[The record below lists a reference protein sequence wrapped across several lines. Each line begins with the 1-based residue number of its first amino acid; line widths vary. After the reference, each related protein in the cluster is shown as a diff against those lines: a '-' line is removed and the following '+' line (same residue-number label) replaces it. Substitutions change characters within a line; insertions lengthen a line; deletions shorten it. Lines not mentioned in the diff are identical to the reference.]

1 MARLFGYNYA
11 KEGPGVDPNEP
22 PKGPIATFFIVLGRK
37 FWKIITVNLMYII
50 GNLPMLVISFFATG
64 FLFIG
69 WLFPNFT
76 PELIRQVLSFSEG
89 SVQGMNSEELEQAM
103 ATLFLYLNV
112 VISFTLTGMG
122 WIVVGPSQAG
132 LTYIMRN
139 YAREEHAFLW
149 MDFRDTF
156 KENWKQSTVHSL
168 LSLLMVFLIMFSAY
182 FYRFHMPGGT
192 FSFILQG
199 MLLVVA
205 LIATSMQLYAYQMMI
220 TIDLPMK
227 GVWKNSLLFSVF
239 RLPFNLIIVILE
251 LVILAVIPMLLLI
264 YLQPGPLIVFF
275 YYLFFAFGVNLL
287 MVNTFTNRQIM
298 RFIITPMKERE
309 AEEAAALLEEDY
321 DDEYDDEYEQDDE
334 YEDDEYED
342 EEYEGEAAGESS
354 ESDSARYEP
363 GNRPIPAH

>member
-1 MARLFGYNYA
+1 MARLFGYHYA

-22 PKGPIATFFIVLGRK
+22 PKGPIATFFVVLGRK
-37 FWKIITVNLMYII
+37 FWKIITINLMYII
-50 GNLPMLVISFFATG
+50 GNLPMLVVSFFATG
-64 FLFIG
+64 LLFIG
-69 WLFPNFT
+69 WLFPSFS
-76 PELIRQVLSFSEG
+76 PELIRQMLSFPEESM
-89 SVQGMNSEELEQAM
+89 QGMNPEELEQVM

-156 KENWKQSTVHSL
+156 KANWKQSTVHSL
-168 LSLLMVFLIMFSAY
+168 LSLLMVFLIMFSSY
-182 FYRFHMPGGT
+182 FYRFHMSEGT
-192 FSFILQG
+192 FAFILQG

-205 LIATSMQLYAYQMMI
+205 LIATFMQLYAYQMMI
-220 TIDLPMK
+220 TIDLPMR
-227 GVWKNSLLFSVF
+227 GVWKNSLLFSIF

-251 LVILAVIPMLLLI
+251 LVILAVIPMLLLL

-275 YYLFFAFGVNLL
+275 YYLFFAFGINLL

-309 AEEAAALLEEDY
+309 AEEAAALLEEEY
-321 DDEYDDEYEQDDE
+321 DEYADEYEYD
-334 YEDDEYED
+334 DDEYED
-342 EEYEGEAAGESS
+342 EEYEDEAAGESAG
-354 ESDSARYEP
+354 SDSARYEP